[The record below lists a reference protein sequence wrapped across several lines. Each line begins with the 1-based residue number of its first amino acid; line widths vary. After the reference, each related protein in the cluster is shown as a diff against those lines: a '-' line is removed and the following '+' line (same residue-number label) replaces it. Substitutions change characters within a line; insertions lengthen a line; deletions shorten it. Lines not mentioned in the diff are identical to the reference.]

1 MMVNI
6 LKNGYYKTNVKIT
19 ILGINMRM
27 GLPMASQKGGDTP
40 CSIVQNRELCN
51 NAEGSLGIWVGQP
64 SPTGMVVELEEG
76 VTRYLGLVT
85 NWVNGLN

>member
-40 CSIVQNRELCN
+40 CSIVQN
-51 NAEGSLGIWVGQP
+51 
-64 SPTGMVVELEEG
+64 
-76 VTRYLGLVT
+76 
-85 NWVNGLN
+85 